1 MYGVISFYIFSV
13 SSSITAEIKKKKGSL
28 QRCLIRA
35 QGASTAAPGLGL
47 GQFVWARLRKGAWPR
62 LQVWQNQVPSSLT
75 RSVSSASYQPQ
86 ESCPLIK
93 RKVTVVRRQVL
104 NILYFIT
111 FYHINLLL
119 KAIVNIPRY
128 Y

>member
-1 MYGVISFYIFSV
+1 MYGVISLYIFSV
-13 SSSITAEIKKKKGSL
+13 SSSITAEIKKKRGSL
-28 QRCLIRA
+28 QRWLIRA
-35 QGASTAAPGLGL
+35 QGASIAAPGLGL
-47 GQFVWARLRKGAWPR
+47 GQFMRVRLRKGDWPC

-86 ESCPLIK
+86 ESCPLVK

-111 FYHINLLL
+111 FYHIDLLL
-119 KAIVNIPRY
+119 KAVVNIPRY